1 MRFPITPHS
10 DGWHTHLHR
19 FRSSADS
26 AGRPT
31 PPERRGL
38 HVLLAIALV
47 GGLLTSGLLDI
58 ADDPR
63 SLDVQ
68 ASSAMRRAGDTLKQW
83 QAQLSRGLQVSLRA
97 VADGRDQ
104 PAAKPADGKGAA
116 SALVTAK
123 AAP

>member
-19 FRSSADS
+19 FRTSSGGAEL
-26 AGRPT
+26 PT

-38 HVLLAIALV
+38 HVLIAIALV
-47 GGLLTSGLLDI
+47 GGLLTSGLLD
-58 ADDPR
+58 AAADPR
-63 SLDVQ
+63 PLDVQ
-68 ASSAMRRAGDTLKQW
+68 ASSAMRRAGDTLQQW

-104 PAAKPADGKGAA
+104 PAAKPASSMGAA
-116 SALVTAK
+116 SATVTTGV
-123 AAP
+123 

>member
-19 FRSSADS
+19 FRWSPGGSDL
-26 AGRPT
+26 PT
-31 PPERRGL
+31 SRERRGL
-38 HVLLAIALV
+38 QVLLGIALA
-47 GGLLTSGLLDI
+47 GGLLTSGALNI

-63 SLDVQ
+63 PLDVQ
-68 ASSAMRRAGDTLKQW
+68 ASSAMRQAGDTLKQW

-104 PAAKPADGKGAA
+104 PAVKPAEGKGSAAVAANAA
-116 SALVTAK
+116 S
-123 AAP
+123 

>member
-10 DGWHTHLHR
+10 EGWHTHLHR
-19 FRSSADS
+19 FRGGPDA
-26 AGRPT
+26 AALPT

-38 HVLLAIALV
+38 QVLIAIALV
-47 GGLLTSGLLDI
+47 GGLLTSGLLNA

-63 SLDVQ
+63 PLDVQ
-68 ASSAMRRAGDTLKQW
+68 ASSAMRQAVDTLRQW

-104 PAAKPADGKGAA
+104 PATKPADGKSAA
-116 SALVTAK
+116 AT
-123 AAP
+123 

>member
-19 FRSSADS
+19 FRTTAGSAEL
-26 AGRPT
+26 PT

-38 HVLLAIALV
+38 HVLIAIALV
-47 GGLLTSGLLDI
+47 GGLLTSGLLD
-58 ADDPR
+58 AAADPR
-63 SLDVQ
+63 PLDVQ
-68 ASSAMRRAGDTLKQW
+68 ASNAMRRASDTLQQW

-104 PAAKPADGKGAA
+104 PAAKPVSSQGAA
-116 SALVTAK
+116 SATVTAGV
-123 AAP
+123 